1 MCGSVTHSKENK
13 MSVFVSE
20 YKQKVLEE
28 INKLY
33 GAPDKMKVINDRDK
47 DFYMRVSGA
56 EDGNHFG
63 IRVSED
69 APDDIYVAIY
79 GYEDDQFWNFDIDD
93 KVKNEQTFSDCKAY
107 IRKTI
112 KCGSCVTGMI
122 DQEGSRCAS
131 VWLNDKENFTE
142 NDLRE
147 YMKSF
152 AWMIQPSEIEYTN
165 FSGDNKIKI
174 QYTAE
179 DIEKNKDYPER
190 KIPSRYYLD

>member
-1 MCGSVTHSKENK
+1 MSK
-13 MSVFVSE
+13 FVAE
-20 YKQKVLEE
+20 YKHKVVDE
-28 INKLY
+28 IKKLY
-33 GAPDKMKVINDRDK
+33 DVPEKMKVVNDFEDL
-47 DFYMRVSGA
+47 DFLFTVNGV
-56 EDGNHFG
+56 EKGNYFG
-63 IRVSED
+63 IRVSES
-69 APDDIYVAIY
+69 ATTEGRSYIAFY
-79 GYEDDQFWNFDIDD
+79 GYEEDKHWYFDEADEETKI
-93 KVKNEQTFSDCKAY
+93 EQTFNDCKAY